1 MASSYRLCLLLE
13 QEMASSMV
21 CCEHLGE
28 TGSLGDTGR
37 RRERLSAQQ
46 QAQNV
51 LFWGSK
57 NMGSEVAEEK
67 LLSRLGVLSCS
78 ELN

>member
-37 RRERLSAQQ
+37 RRERTAASTECT
-46 QAQNV
+46 V
-51 LFWGSK
+51 LGFK
-57 NMGSEVAEEK
+57 EY
-67 LLSRLGVLSCS
+67 GVRGGRR
-78 ELN
+78 EIAF